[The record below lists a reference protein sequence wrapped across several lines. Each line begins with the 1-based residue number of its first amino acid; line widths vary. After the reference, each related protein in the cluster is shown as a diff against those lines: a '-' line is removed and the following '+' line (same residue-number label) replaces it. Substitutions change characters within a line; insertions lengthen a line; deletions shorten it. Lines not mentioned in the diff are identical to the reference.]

1 MNTSS
6 QDQTVNGLAPVQDSN
21 LGIAVSI
28 PQTSLVKSY
37 NYSSIITEQDC
48 DGAIA
53 CAQSIIDAGNY
64 FKNSPPYQTQ
74 ENVFGRTEPFWLKYR
89 MTFLTS
95 VFLYLGKEHRVA
107 NMMAWV
113 YMTDR
118 KTQPDRNTLWHHHNK
133 HGMKGLSGILY
144 LRVPTSAAGTEIA
157 PNGPEA
163 DGKFYIEPNCHTW
176 NIYPSEVWHRPGLN
190 PTDEFRFVLAA
201 DIGYYE

>member
-1 MNTSS
+1 MNTLSQAQMVSGFAPAQGSS
-6 QDQTVNGLAPVQDSN
+6 LGTVASTPASD
-21 LGIAVSI
+21 
-28 PQTSLVKSY
+28 LVKSY
-37 NYSSIITEQDC
+37 DYSSLITDKDC
-48 DGAIA
+48 KDAIA
-53 CAQSIIDAGNY
+53 CAQSIVDAGNY

-74 ENVFGRTEPFWLKYR
+74 ENVFSRAEPFWLKYR

-95 VFLYLGKEHRVA
+95 VFLYLGNEHKVS
-107 NMMAWV
+107 NMMAWI

-144 LRVPTSAAGTEIA
+144 LHVPASAAGTEIA

-163 DGKFYIEPNCHTW
+163 DGKFYIEPNSHTW

-201 DIGYYE
+201 DIGYQ

>member
-1 MNTSS
+1 MNTLSQAQMVSGFAPAQGSS
-6 QDQTVNGLAPVQDSN
+6 LGTVASTPASD
-21 LGIAVSI
+21 
-28 PQTSLVKSY
+28 LVKSY
-37 NYSSIITEQDC
+37 DYSSLITDNDC
-48 DGAIA
+48 KDAIA
-53 CAQSIIDAGNY
+53 CAQSIVDAGNY

-74 ENVFGRTEPFWLKYR
+74 ENVFSRAEPFWLKYR
-89 MTFLTS
+89 MSFLTS
-95 VFLYLGKEHRVA
+95 VFLYLGNEHKVS

-144 LRVPTSAAGTEIA
+144 LHVPASAAGTEIA

-163 DGKFYIEPNCHTW
+163 DDKFYIEPNSHTW

-201 DIGYYE
+201 DIGYQ

>member
-1 MNTSS
+1 MNTLSQAQMVSGFAPARDSS
-6 QDQTVNGLAPVQDSN
+6 LGTVASTPASD
-21 LGIAVSI
+21 
-28 PQTSLVKSY
+28 LVKSY
-37 NYSSIITEQDC
+37 DYSSLITDKDC
-48 DGAIA
+48 KDAIA
-53 CAQSIIDAGNY
+53 CAQSIVDAGNY

-74 ENVFGRTEPFWLKYR
+74 ENVFSRAEPFWLKYR

-95 VFLYLGKEHRVA
+95 VFLYLGNEHKVS

-144 LRVPTSAAGTEIA
+144 LHVPASAAGTEIA

-163 DGKFYIEPNCHTW
+163 DGKFYIEPNSHTW

-201 DIGYYE
+201 DIGYQ